1 MSEQHL
7 ASRDRSTQEVIQ
19 IDAAGNP
26 VGGSASPVITQEK
39 GATTGT
45 VTRVASAATDTIIL
59 AADVRRRFAIVTNES
74 TAILSLLIA
83 AGTASAT
90 NYTITLGPTAAGV
103 NSSATITN
111 YTGII
116 KGVWASAN
124 GAAQIS
130 EYI

>member
-19 IDAAGNP
+19 IDASGNL

-45 VTRVASAATDTIIL
+45 VSRVVSAAADTVIL
-59 AADVRRRFAIVTNES
+59 AANANRRFAIITNES

-90 NYTITLGPTAAGV
+90 NYTITLGPAAAGV

-124 GAAQIS
+124 GAAQVS
-130 EYI
+130 EYT